1 MTRRHDGANNGS
13 VHANPNFKQV
23 VFVMTNNA
31 TVNQNMLSNGINNG
45 VITNGG
51 NKLLLGERMMTN
63 N

>member
-1 MTRRHDGANNGS
+1 
-13 VHANPNFKQV
+13 
-23 VFVMTNNA
+23 MTNNT
-31 TVNQNMLSNGINNG
+31 TVNQNMLSNSINNG